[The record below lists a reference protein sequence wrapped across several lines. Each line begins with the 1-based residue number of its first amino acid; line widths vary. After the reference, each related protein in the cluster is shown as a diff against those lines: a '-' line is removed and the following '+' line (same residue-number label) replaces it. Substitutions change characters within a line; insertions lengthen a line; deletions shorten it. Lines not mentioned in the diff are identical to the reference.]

1 MSTEGPEVHLRV
13 AIPDDAHW
21 IAEVDADTSGVRA
34 PAVGFV
40 PEQLRDELEAG
51 AWASD
56 DQWAWAVMV
65 DGEPAGFAL
74 VTGMS
79 SGDGQ
84 MQIRLRAT
92 QRGRGVGREVLRQL
106 ADHHFASHAHLQRLV
121 GETHEHNIPMQRAF
135 NAAGFRMEARYRAS
149 MAGDDGTL
157 ASRWGYALTRQD
169 WETGRHRLDDDGYD
183 LHGLT
188 VTVDEVLDGPKTGSS
203 GLTFEFVQDGRR
215 ASATFSSHE
224 VNDGE
229 LSGILIR
236 DVLRYRYVQELHR
249 QGEGHMV
256 VTGRGRARLQRAQD
270 GRLQVIN
277 EWTDD
282 EGRHGTT
289 LLVERR

>member
-1 MSTEGPEVHLRV
+1 MPTEGPEVHLRV
-13 AIPDDAHW
+13 AIPDDAGW
-21 IAEVDADTSGVRA
+21 IAEVDASTAGVRA
-34 PAVGFV
+34 PAVGFDAD
-40 PEQLRDELEAG
+40 ELRAQLEAG
-51 AWASD
+51 DWASD
-56 DQWAWAVMV
+56 AQWAWAVVV

-74 VTGMS
+74 VTGMA

-84 MQIRLRAT
+84 MQIRLRQT
-92 QRGRGVGREVLRQL
+92 ERGRGVGREVLRQL
-106 ADHHFASHAHLQRLV
+106 ADHHFAAHDHLQRLV

-149 MAGDDGTL
+149 MPDDDGTL

-169 WETGRHRLDDDGYD
+169 WATGRHRLDDDGYD

-188 VTVDEVLDGPKTGSS
+188 FSVDEVLDGPKTGSS
-203 GLTFEFVQDGRR
+203 GLTFDFLQEGRR
-215 ASATFSSHE
+215 ASATFWSHE
-224 VNDGE
+224 VSDGE
-229 LSGILIR
+229 LAGVLIR

-249 QGEGHMV
+249 QGQGHMV

-277 EWTDD
+277 EWADD
-282 EGRHGTT
+282 DGRHGTT

>member
-1 MSTEGPEVHLRV
+1 MPTDRPEVHLRV
-13 AIPDDAHW
+13 AIPEDATW
-21 IAEVDADTSGVRA
+21 LAEVDAATGGVRS
-34 PAVGFV
+34 PAMGF
-40 PEQLRDELEAG
+40 EADGLRDELEAG
-51 AWASD
+51 EWASD
-56 DQWAWAVMV
+56 DRWAWAVVV

-74 VTGMS
+74 VTGME

-92 QRGRGVGREVLRQL
+92 ERGRGVGREVLHQL
-106 ADHHFASHAHLQRLV
+106 ADHHFAAHAHLQRLV

-135 NAAGFRMEARYRAS
+135 NAAGFRMEARYRDS
-149 MAGDDGTL
+149 MPHDDGSY
-157 ASRWGYALTRQD
+157 AARWGYALTRQD
-169 WETGRHRLDDDGYD
+169 WTAGRHRLDDDGYD

-188 VTVDEVLDGPKTGSS
+188 FIVDEVLNGPKTGSS
-203 GLTFEFVQDGRR
+203 GLTFEFLQEGRR
-215 ASATFSSHE
+215 ASATFFSHE

-229 LSGILIR
+229 LAGVLIR

-249 QGEGHMV
+249 QGEGHIV
-256 VTGRGRARLQRAQD
+256 VTGRGRARLQRAHD

-277 EWTDD
+277 EWADD